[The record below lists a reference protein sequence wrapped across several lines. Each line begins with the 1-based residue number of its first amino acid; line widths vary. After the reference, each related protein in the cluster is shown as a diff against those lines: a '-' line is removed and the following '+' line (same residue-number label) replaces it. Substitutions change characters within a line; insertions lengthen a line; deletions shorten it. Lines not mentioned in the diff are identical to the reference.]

1 MVVHCKM
8 QTAEPRGMTSRWSP
22 SSHKPG
28 TLLSV
33 NSREL
38 LTCEDGGE
46 GRGSWGTSC
55 ESLTLHH
62 PYMSALTLMA
72 AIKNPRLER

>member
-1 MVVHCKM
+1 MGMMVPCKM

-22 SSHKPG
+22 NSHKPG

-33 NSREL
+33 NSGEL
-38 LTCEDGGE
+38 PTCEDV
-46 GRGSWGTSC
+46 GSWGTSC

-62 PYMSALTLMA
+62 PYVSALTVMA